1 MRSLPSVI
9 KGSQYTLV
17 AAPPQPPP
25 SPREPGREGGET
37 DRKAEPAGVSFR
49 QEEFD
54 RALEEIKDRVRREA
68 LEKAGDIMAAADAQ
82 CKVQLDEAARQIE
95 EEKARVQE
103 ESARL
108 REESARL
115 REESR
120 SRGFEEGKKEGTEQ
134 GRHEGFDEGM
144 RRAEES
150 ERGLLEE
157 MKRVLSDMEAQ
168 KTQILHDFEQDIQEL
183 ALSIAQKV
191 IKMEV
196 NLQGDVMQSIILEA
210 IKEYR
215 DQEWVNISVSPRMA
229 DFLTAGDVAFLSTLR
244 EVSPN
249 VRIVASPERKDGD
262 CLIDMPGE
270 VLDVGVDTQ
279 MENIRRELSRQS
291 GGAA

>member
-9 KGSQYTLV
+9 KGSQYRLV
-17 AAPPQPPP
+17 AAPPPPIP
-25 SPREPGREGGET
+25 SPRGPDPGVGEADGKT
-37 DRKAEPAGVSFR
+37 EPAALSFR

-54 RALEEIKDRVRREA
+54 QALENVREHILEEA
-68 LEKAGDIMAAADAQ
+68 LEKAKNIVDSADAQ
-82 CKVQLDEAARQIE
+82 CKEQLSEAARSIE
-95 EEKARVQE
+95 EEKTRAQE
-103 ESARL
+103 EN
-108 REESARL
+108 ARL

-120 SRGFEEGKKEGTEQ
+120 SQGFAEGQKEGREQ
-134 GRHEGFDEGM
+134 GQREGFDEGK
-144 RRAEES
+144 RQVEES

-183 ALSIAQKV
+183 ALAIAQKV

-196 NLQGDVMQSIILEA
+196 NLQGDVMQSIILA
-210 IKEYR
+210 ATREYR
-215 DQEWVNISVSPRMA
+215 NQEWVNISVSPRMA

-249 VRIVASPERKDGD
+249 VKIIASPERKDGD